1 MQDFLLSARPG
12 SLILASVNFCHVNV
26 SRLGDPPSRKATVRV
41 SSESI
46 RALTVKARHFPAIL
60 LLLLFTCLATIQ

>member
-1 MQDFLLSARPG
+1 MSF
-12 SLILASVNFCHVNV
+12 
-26 SRLGDPPSRKATVRV
+26 KATVESHSKSV
-41 SSESI
+41 GESI